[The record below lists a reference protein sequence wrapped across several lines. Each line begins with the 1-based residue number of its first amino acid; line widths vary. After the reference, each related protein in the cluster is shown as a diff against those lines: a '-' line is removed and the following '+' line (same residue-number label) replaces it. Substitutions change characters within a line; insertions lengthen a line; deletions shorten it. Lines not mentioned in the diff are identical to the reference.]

1 MKITIDEEQ
10 CRNKNIPLDVL
21 LYLISMK
28 LGYPINQ
35 ETFKK
40 AWENGYI
47 ICHESDYRGNIIKA
61 EICKEGL
68 HFIDEN
74 LGDASIEDK
83 GDRFT
88 NLATKLIELYPKGK
102 KDGTSYMWRDSK
114 SIIAKRLKSLVS
126 RYKVEFTDEQ
136 AIKATERYVKSF
148 NGNYQFMQLLKYFIS
163 KTIIVDG
170 RTEEVSQLL
179 SYIENEDSE
188 NINND
193 WTTRLV

>member
-1 MKITIDEEQ
+1 
-10 CRNKNIPLDVL
+10 
-21 LYLISMK
+21 
-28 LGYPINQ
+28 
-35 ETFKK
+35 
-40 AWENGYI
+40 
-47 ICHESDYRGNIIKA
+47 
-61 EICKEGL
+61 
-68 HFIDEN
+68 
-74 LGDASIEDK
+74 
-83 GDRFT
+83 
-88 NLATKLIELYPKGK
+88 
-102 KDGTSYMWRDSK
+102 MWRDSK

-193 WTTRLV
+193 WTTRLI